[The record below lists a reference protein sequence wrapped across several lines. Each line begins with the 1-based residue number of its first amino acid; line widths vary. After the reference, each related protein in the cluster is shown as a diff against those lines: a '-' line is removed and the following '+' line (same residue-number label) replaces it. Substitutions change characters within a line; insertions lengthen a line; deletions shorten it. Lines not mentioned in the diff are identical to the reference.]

1 MTVPRSGR
9 GFLFQEEVG
18 GRRIAP
24 LLAGGAL
31 DKVSIMDF
39 WKKMICA
46 LLALVLLGTALP
58 AAVSAEEEEDAFAGE
73 EVEGQEDAEGED
85 TENVAVADPNA
96 VYHEKTLAD
105 FSLDSPALYRGKI
118 TDVIGTYSIYSEKD
132 IHSPRVAT
140 GLKNTP
146 VDILYVGIVWVIV
159 RYEDKLGYVKREYL
173 SKDFTPY
180 DPVNTVP
187 FNVQKHQWIAT
198 VAKECYVRKTMT
210 KEPLQEKNYRSYWV
224 KLNPG
229 TRISIWQFLDGW
241 AVVNYMRS
249 YGYIDPNDLKEL
261 IPVSPTDQPISKES
275 PIAAYT
281 SYYTMKHLTTND
293 KQTKTNNLNRI
304 WNIGHGA
311 ERVTE
316 TGLLQPGDIFNGN
329 AKNIGPYRGYKLAIG
344 LVGGK
349 AVLSSGGGTCQ
360 VSSTLYNTVCQLPGL
375 SILKRRP
382 HGYGGA
388 SYLPIHCDA
397 AVGNDSLNFI
407 FRNDYDFPI
416 QLVGEST
423 GDGALLMMAY
433 RAD

>member
-1 MTVPRSGR
+1 MSIIHLPTETEA
-9 GFLFQEEVG
+9 GFLYEVKMMVF
-18 GRRIAP
+18 RKKM
-24 LLAGGAL
+24 LAG
-31 DKVSIMDF
+31 F
-39 WKKMICA
+39 
-46 LLALVLLGTALP
+46 LALVMAFSCFP
-58 AAVSAEEEEDAFAGE
+58 AAGVLAEEDEDAFAGE
-73 EVEGQEDAEGED
+73 EVEGQDDAEGED
-85 TENVAVADPNA
+85 TEVVAVADPNA

-105 FSLDSPALYRGKI
+105 FTADSPALYRGKI
-118 TDVIGTYSIYSEKD
+118 TDVIGAYSIYQDKD
-132 IHSPRVAT
+132 IHSAKVASN
-140 GLKNTP
+140 LKNVY
-146 VDILYVGIVWVIV
+146 VDILYVGLVWVIV
-159 RYEDKLGYVKREYL
+159 RYEGKLGYVKREYL
-173 SKDFTPY
+173 SKDFVAY
-180 DPVNTVP
+180 DPVNTAP

-229 TRISIWQFLDGW
+229 TRISIWQFYDGW

-249 YGYIDPNDLKEL
+249 YGYIDPNDLKDL
-261 IPVSPTDQPISKES
+261 IPVSPTDQPISRES

-281 SYYTMKHLTTND
+281 SYYTMKHLTSSD
-293 KQTKTNNLNRI
+293 KQTRTNNLNRI

-311 ERVTE
+311 EKVTR
-316 TGLLQPGDIFNGN
+316 TGLLQPGDQFNGN
-329 AKNIGPYRGYKLAIG
+329 KGNIGPYREYKLAIG

-360 VSSTLYNTVCQLPGL
+360 VSSTLYNIICQLPGMT
-375 SILKRRP
+375 IIYRRP

-407 FRNDYDFPI
+407 FRNDYDFPV

-423 GDGALLMMAY
+423 GDGALLMLAY

>member
-1 MTVPRSGR
+1 MNR
-9 GFLFQEEVG
+9 
-18 GRRIAP
+18 
-24 LLAGGAL
+24 
-31 DKVSIMDF
+31 MDF
-39 WKKMICA
+39 WKKWMAA
-46 LLALVLLGTALP
+46 LLALVIGITSLP
-58 AAVSAEEEEDAFAGE
+58 AALAEEDEDVYASGQ

-85 TENVAVADPNA
+85 TEDEIAADPSA
-96 VYHEKTLAD
+96 VYQEKTLAD

-118 TDVIGTYSIYSEKD
+118 TDVIGTYSIYSDRSIK
-132 IHSPRVAT
+132 SKKLVT
-140 GLKNTP
+140 GLKNVY
-146 VDILYVGIVWVIV
+146 VDVLYVGLVWVIV
-159 RYEDKLGYVKREYL
+159 RYEGVIGYVKRQFL
-173 SKDFTPY
+173 SKDFVPY
-180 DPVNTVP
+180 DPVNTAP
-187 FNVQKHQWIAT
+187 FAVQKHQWIAT

-210 KEPLQEKNYRSYWV
+210 KEPLEEKKYKTYWV

-249 YGYIDPNDLKEL
+249 YGYIDPNDLKDL
-261 IPVSPTDQPISKES
+261 IPVSPTDTPISKES

-311 ERVTE
+311 EKITAR
-316 TGLLQPGDIFNGN
+316 GALQPGDKFDGN
-329 AKNIGPYRGYKLAIG
+329 RGSIGPYREYKLAIG

-360 VSSTLYNTVCQLPGL
+360 VSSTLYNIVIQLPGL
-375 SILKRRP
+375 TILKRRP

-407 FRNDYDFPI
+407 FRNDYDFPVR
-416 QLVGEST
+416 LVAEST
-423 GDGALLMMAY
+423 GDGALLMLAY
-433 RAD
+433 RDD